1 MARGTNNVV
10 ATYSN
15 LEQAESA
22 IRTLADNGVPIQHVS
37 LVAQNIGA
45 KNEVHGFVTS
55 SDIAKS
61 SARVGAWVGGLF
73 GVLSGAAFMWVPG
86 FGPMIVIGTLAS
98 ALLGGIEGAVATGA
112 ISGALGWLTSIGIDK
127 QRILKYETS
136 IKAGDLLVI
145 VNGTSDEIAKAT
157 DILKNSDANEVEET
171 ECAAAV

>member
-1 MARGTNNVV
+1 
-10 ATYSN
+10 
-15 LEQAESA
+15 
-22 IRTLADNGVPIQHVS
+22 
-37 LVAQNIGA
+37 
-45 KNEVHGFVTS
+45 
-55 SDIAKS
+55 
-61 SARVGAWVGGLF
+61 
-73 GVLSGAAFMWVPG
+73 MWVPG